1 MLLDRSREAQRVAVA
16 VSSYTYRSLKEDREV
31 ALSQLKSACAHVATS
46 VGSSL
51 NVSMSD
57 AMKLRLTS
65 AGGYH
70 GFKGL
75 KEEAKRRKEKESRKA
90 CSPLRRAVKWV
101 RTGRG
106 GADRCDSNL
115 HSDDGGGGGQQQGL
129 IESLLRLVCEKRR
142 QGAKKTRTR
151 MRGL

>member
-1 MLLDRSREAQRVAVA
+1 MLLDRFRGSTR
-16 VSSYTYRSLKEDREV
+16 SSSCVIVYMYRSLEEDRGV
-31 ALSQLKSACAHVATS
+31 ALSQLKSACARTYSYTS
-46 VGSSL
+46 AAVL
-51 NVSMSD
+51 EKP
-57 AMKLRLTS
+57 MKLRLTS
-65 AGGYH
+65 ADGYH
-70 GFKGL
+70 EFKGL
-75 KEEAKRRKEKESRKA
+75 KEEAKRIKEKESRKA
-90 CSPLRRAVKWV
+90 RSPLRRAVKWV

-129 IESLLRLVCEKRR
+129 IESLLRLVCEERR